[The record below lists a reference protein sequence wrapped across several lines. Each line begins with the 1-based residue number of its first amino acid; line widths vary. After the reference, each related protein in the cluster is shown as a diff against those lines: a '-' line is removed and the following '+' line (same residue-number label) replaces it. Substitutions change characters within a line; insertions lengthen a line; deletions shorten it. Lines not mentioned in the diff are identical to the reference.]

1 MKRTI
6 LLITG
11 CLLWV
16 ATASASIE
24 FERGSA
30 HTSHRLLAS
39 NEPLDVIAARITR
52 DTGMR
57 LVVRGLGDQR
67 VSMRIHART
76 LPELVRYVAAAAR
89 RSYTISNGVATL
101 GRFAEPR
108 VDMDVKDGDVLEVFE
123 TLRQQC
129 GIRNLLIDP
138 GVAGKA
144 TFLFDSVPCEA
155 AFRAVLQTFALDSIT
170 EGDALV
176 GLRTRQ

>member
-1 MKRTI
+1 VKRSI

-11 CLLWV
+11 CLLWA
-16 ATASASIE
+16 ATASASIQ
-24 FERGSA
+24 FERGKTG
-30 HTSHRLLAS
+30 TSHQLLAS
-39 NEPLDVIAARITR
+39 NEPLDEVAARITR
-52 DTGMR
+52 ETGMR
-57 LVVRGLGDQR
+57 IVVRGLGDQR

-89 RSYTISNGVATL
+89 RSYTIANGVATI
-101 GRFAEPR
+101 GKFAEPR

-144 TFLFDSVPCEA
+144 TFLFDSVPCDA
-155 AFRAVLQTFALDSIT
+155 AFRAVLQTFALDSVT

-176 GLRTRQ
+176 GVRTRQ